1 MSVERVV
8 TPAMLALLLAAAA
21 VPLAAADECD
31 PYPIGRCGAYDRET
45 AIFCYRSNMPLGVYV
60 SATETNVITVEAPRP
75 PDGVPLPGPF
85 GRDAAHVLKT
95 PADRFLDEPG
105 PQAVPFGTLWRET
118 NAVNGLQVVRFKCG
132 SFIWF
137 EYSEQWMGPFSV
149 VNKLPDDD
157 VA

>member
-1 MSVERVV
+1 MERVV
-8 TPAMLALLLAAAA
+8 APAMLALFLAAPA

-31 PYPIGRCGAYDRET
+31 PYPIGRCGAYDHES
-45 AIFCYRSNMPLGVYV
+45 AIFCYRRDMPGGAFV
-60 SATETNVITVEAPRP
+60 SATETNVLTVEAPRQ

-85 GRDAAHVLKT
+85 GRDVAHVLKT

-105 PQAVPFGTLWRET
+105 SQAVPVGTLWRET
-118 NAVNGLQVVRFKCG
+118 NSVDGLQVVPFRCG

-137 EYSEQWMGPFSV
+137 ADSDQWMGPFSV